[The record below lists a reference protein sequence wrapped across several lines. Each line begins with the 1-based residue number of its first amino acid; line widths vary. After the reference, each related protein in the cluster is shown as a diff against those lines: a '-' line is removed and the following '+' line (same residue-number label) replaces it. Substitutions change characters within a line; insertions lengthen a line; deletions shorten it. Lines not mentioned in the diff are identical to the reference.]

1 MKKLLKVKYKLLG
14 IFILV
19 TAIPILLV
27 GAYLNFGTREI
38 VLSNTMS
45 EVEANADKMEMR
57 LKSIIKRV
65 INISDLIYI
74 NQDLKT
80 FLAGQYDSPLEV
92 YNAYNQ
98 YPVFDDYLTYYEEIE
113 KIQFFMKKDI
123 ITDSHFIYANKVIQ
137 NQHWYQNALMK
148 RGRLTWLYMQDH
160 WTSKKY
166 LALTRTVFDH
176 ENQPLGVLVIY
187 ISPDILKS
195 VVEGVSYNTFITLD
209 NKRIVYNQNIAL
221 LGRHANFYQ
230 NRNADIGNYVMD
242 KTINEETVKI
252 NVHSFRP
259 EKSLDNT
266 IQIATQ
272 VPIDGI
278 IHEPNTIFTR
288 GFLISLGALS
298 ISLILIGF
306 FTNSFHKRI
315 QQLRRAMF
323 QVAKG
328 NFHITQEMKGHDEI
342 KEVYKD
348 LQTTSKSVQ
357 KIIDEVYIHKIKEET
372 WKRKQKEMDFKML
385 ASQINPHFL
394 YNTLEMIRM
403 KAILN
408 KDPEVAKVIKMLS
421 KMMRSSLKRTD
432 QSIPLSEE
440 VALIENYLEIQKL
453 RFGEHLSYKME
464 IDENILSYKIT
475 PLLIQPL
482 VENAIIHGLEMKE
495 EPGMLRIR
503 IQEDGDDIL
512 VEVNDNGV
520 GMSLEKLNEL
530 NNRMKDQDYQSNGN
544 SIGLH
549 NVHQRI
555 SLLYGDKYG
564 IRMDSVEGS
573 GTTMS
578 MNLPK
583 QKN

>member
-1 MKKLLKVKYKLLG
+1 
-14 IFILV
+14 
-19 TAIPILLV
+19 
-27 GAYLNFGTREI
+27 
-38 VLSNTMS
+38 
-45 EVEANADKMEMR
+45 
-57 LKSIIKRV
+57 
-65 INISDLIYI
+65 
-74 NQDLKT
+74 
-80 FLAGQYDSPLEV
+80 
-92 YNAYNQ
+92 
-98 YPVFDDYLTYYEEIE
+98 
-113 KIQFFMKKDI
+113 
-123 ITDSHFIYANKVIQ
+123 
-137 NQHWYQNALMK
+137 
-148 RGRLTWLYMQDH
+148 
-160 WTSKKY
+160 
-166 LALTRTVFDH
+166 
-176 ENQPLGVLVIY
+176 
-187 ISPDILKS
+187 
-195 VVEGVSYNTFITLD
+195 
-209 NKRIVYNQNIAL
+209 
-221 LGRHANFYQ
+221 
-230 NRNADIGNYVMD
+230 
-242 KTINEETVKI
+242 
-252 NVHSFRP
+252 
-259 EKSLDNT
+259 
-266 IQIATQ
+266 
-272 VPIDGI
+272 
-278 IHEPNTIFTR
+278 
-288 GFLISLGALS
+288 
-298 ISLILIGF
+298 
-306 FTNSFHKRI
+306 
-315 QQLRRAMF
+315 
-323 QVAKG
+323 
-328 NFHITQEMKGHDEI
+328 
-342 KEVYKD
+342 
-348 LQTTSKSVQ
+348 
-357 KIIDEVYIHKIKEET
+357 
-372 WKRKQKEMDFKML
+372 
-385 ASQINPHFL
+385 
-394 YNTLEMIRM
+394 MIRM